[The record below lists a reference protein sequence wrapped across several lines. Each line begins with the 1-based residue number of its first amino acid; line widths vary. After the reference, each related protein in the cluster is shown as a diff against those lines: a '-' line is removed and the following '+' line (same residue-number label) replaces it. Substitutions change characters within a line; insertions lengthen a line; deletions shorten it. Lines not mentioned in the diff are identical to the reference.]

1 MLNGQVHLG
10 CSPSP
15 DGSQQVLHFALQ
27 KQSLQKS
34 IHRKV
39 AEQLLMFQKCEI
51 WFISLAT
58 S

>member
-27 KQSLQKS
+27 KTKF
-34 IHRKV
+34 
-39 AEQLLMFQKCEI
+39 AEEHPQE
-51 WFISLAT
+51 SGRAAT
-58 S
+58 DVPEM